1 MLSAVDL
8 TGKNC
13 IVTGA
18 TSGIGEATAMTLAAA
33 GARLG
38 ILCRDPAKG
47 ERTLQRIRSQTG
59 NDAVQL
65 FRADLASQAEIRA
78 VAAEILASFDQ
89 IQLLINNAGVVN
101 LKYSETV
108 DGIETTFA
116 VNHLA
121 YFLLTN
127 LLLDRVRASAPAR
140 IVNVASDAHKFFGGI
155 DFDDLNFRGRYKSMR
170 VYGHSKL
177 ANILFTRELARRLEG
192 TGVTV
197 NAVHPGAVASGLGTN
212 NGSVAKVLTSVL
224 GIFFKN
230 PEQGAATSLHV
241 AMSPELEGVSGRYF
255 AKSREARVSSSARDD
270 EAAARLWT
278 LSEEMTGLASPQ
290 PS

>member
-1 MLSAVDL
+1 MLSAMDL
-8 TGKNC
+8 TGKSC

-18 TSGIGEATAMTLAAA
+18 TSGIGEVTAMTLAAA

-38 ILCRDPAKG
+38 ILCRDPVKG
-47 ERTLQRIRSQTG
+47 ERTLQQIRRQTG

-65 FRADLASQAEIRA
+65 FRADLASQAEIRT
-78 VAAEILASFDQ
+78 VAAEILASFPQ
-89 IQLLINNAGVVN
+89 IHLLINNAGVVN
-101 LKYSETV
+101 LKFSETV

-121 YFLLTN
+121 YFLLTQ

-140 IVNVASDAHKFFGGI
+140 IVNVASDAHKFVGAFN
-155 DFDDLNFRGRYKSMR
+155 FDDPQSRTRYKSMR
-170 VYGHSKL
+170 VYGYSKL

-197 NAVHPGAVASGLGTN
+197 NAVHPGAVATGLGTN
-212 NGSVAKVLTSVL
+212 NGSFAKALTSVL

-241 AMSPELEGVSGRYF
+241 AMSPELEGVSGHYF
-255 AKSREARVSSSARDD
+255 AKSREAKISSGARDD
-270 EAAARLWT
+270 AAAARLWT
-278 LSEEMTGLASPQ
+278 LSEEMTGLTPPA
-290 PS
+290 

>member
-1 MLSAVDL
+1 MLSAMDL
-8 TGKNC
+8 TGKSC

-38 ILCRDPAKG
+38 ILCRDPVKG
-47 ERTLQRIRSQTG
+47 ERTLQQIRRETG

-65 FRADLASQAEIRA
+65 FRADLASQAEIRS
-78 VAAEILASFDQ
+78 VAAEILASFPQ
-89 IQLLINNAGVVN
+89 IHLLINNAGVVN
-101 LKYSETV
+101 LKFSETV

-121 YFLLTN
+121 YFLLTQ
-127 LLLDRVRASAPAR
+127 LLLERVSASAPAR
-140 IVNVASDAHKFFGGI
+140 IVNVASDAHKFVGPFN
-155 DFDDLNFRGRYKSMR
+155 FDDPQSRTQYKSMR
-170 VYGHSKL
+170 VYGYSKL

-197 NAVHPGAVASGLGTN
+197 NAVHPGAVATGLGTN
-212 NGSVAKVLTSVL
+212 NGSFAKALTSVL

-241 AMSPELEGVSGRYF
+241 AMSPELEGVSGHYF
-255 AKSREARVSSSARDD
+255 AKSREAKISSGARDD
-270 EAAARLWT
+270 AAATRLWT
-278 LSEEMTGLASPQ
+278 LSEEMTGLTPPA
-290 PS
+290 

>member
-1 MLSAVDL
+1 MLSAMDL
-8 TGKNC
+8 TGKSC

-18 TSGIGEATAMTLAAA
+18 TSGIGEVTAMTLAAA

-47 ERTLQRIRSQTG
+47 ERTLQQIRRETG

-65 FRADLASQAEIRA
+65 FRADLASQAEVRT
-78 VAAEILASFDQ
+78 VAAEILASFPQ
-89 IQLLINNAGVVN
+89 IHLLINNAGVVN
-101 LKYSETV
+101 LKFSETV

-121 YFLLTN
+121 YFLLTQ

-140 IVNVASDAHKFFGGI
+140 IVNVASDAHKFVGAFN
-155 DFDDLNFRGRYKSMR
+155 FDDPQSRSQYKSMR
-170 VYGHSKL
+170 VYGYSKL

-192 TGVTV
+192 TDVTV
-197 NAVHPGAVASGLGTN
+197 NAVHPGAVATGLGTN
-212 NGSVAKVLTSVL
+212 NGRISKALTSVL

-241 AMSPELEGVSGRYF
+241 AMSPELEGVSGQYF
-255 AKSREARVSSSARDD
+255 AKSREAKISSGARDD
-270 EAAARLWT
+270 AAAARLWT
-278 LSEEMTGLASPQ
+278 LSEEMTGLAP
-290 PS
+290 PA